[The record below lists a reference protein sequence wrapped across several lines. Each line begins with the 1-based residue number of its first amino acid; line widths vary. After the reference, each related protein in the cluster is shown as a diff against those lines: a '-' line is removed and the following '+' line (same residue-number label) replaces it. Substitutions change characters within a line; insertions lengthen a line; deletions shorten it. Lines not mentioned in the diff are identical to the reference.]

1 VAEQSARQI
10 GRLAGRR
17 FEATLPEDWI
27 YRPQEDQ
34 EDVGIDG
41 EVELEADDGT
51 GSGFI
56 FKVQIKGVAEAAL
69 IDEGR
74 VLPFSLK
81 LERLKYYMNNLEV
94 PVILIIVDLATDSIY
109 WLSLQDNS
117 ALRESLTK
125 ATAKGQDS
133 LTVHVPVNQ
142 VYEGTWSDMISAVGQ
157 AMDWLRLHAVQ
168 RMTAGVHKTIKAT
181 PLESIEDLLK
191 NYSQVK
197 SLLRSQKFDVLF
209 RARRHEELWRE
220 ALVVFRADSEEVGA
234 RFAAGLHLER
244 VLQANFEPASEAFI
258 EQAIPLYVEL
268 GELARPRG
276 VDRHLKMMSVVLHRA
291 LQLKLTVRQHFHAWI
306 SDQLTESDPLASLV
320 SHSVRSQ
327 ADSAVATLIYKTN
340 ILAHRLLQ
348 SGLLQLLAE
357 FITRVTPSLI
367 MHLREQEIQGNAE
380 YASALSE
387 WIEYLV
393 GVHEKWARHTGE
405 DADLAASAVMVASL
419 GTASTLEDTIARAKE
434 IASKIV
440 DQEIAKHVFATIQ
453 KLRDEVRGGSSEEM
467 TPKEELEFF
476 RERAVSMGFQ
486 VDNPQDDLSRV
497 VAIGLRDFNPER
509 VMRDCRHLMVLP
521 SRSLGIPARLVGL
534 QFAGTKTI
542 RCMLHGYAISG
553 WSLDEIYGG
562 LGGPGPLSGFKGQYC
577 DSCPDREARDQSWC
591 WTSSWYRDELRRLE
605 PELADIEG
613 LL

>member
-1 VAEQSARQI
+1 MAEQSARQI

-17 FEATLPEDWI
+17 FEATLPETWI
-27 YRPQEDQ
+27 YRSQEDQ

-41 EVELEADDGT
+41 EVELEANDGT

-69 IDEGR
+69 IDGGR
-74 VLPFSLK
+74 VLPFPLR

-94 PVILIIVDLATDSIY
+94 PVILIVVDLATDSIY

-117 ALRESLTK
+117 ALRESLK
-125 ATAKGQDS
+125 MATARGQDG

-168 RMTAGVHKTIKAT
+168 RMTVGVHKTIKAT

-197 SLLRSQKFDVLF
+197 SLLQGQKFDVLF
-209 RARRHEELWRE
+209 RTGRYEELWRE
-220 ALVVFRADSEEVGA
+220 ALVVLRADSEEVRV

-244 VLQANFEPASEAFI
+244 VLQANFEPVSEAFI
-258 EQAIPLYVEL
+258 QQAIPLYVEL

-291 LQLKLTVRQHFHAWI
+291 LQLQLTVRQHFHARI
-306 SDQLTESDPLASLV
+306 SDQLAESDPLASLV
-320 SHSVRSQ
+320 SRSVRSQ

-340 ILAHRLLQ
+340 ILADRLLQ
-348 SGLLQLLAE
+348 SSLLQLLAE

-393 GVHEKWARHTGE
+393 GIHEKWARHTGE
-405 DADLAASAVMVASL
+405 DADLAASAVMVAAL
-419 GTASTLEDTIARAKE
+419 GTANTIEDAIARAKE
-434 IASKIV
+434 ISSKIV
-440 DQEIAKHVFATIQ
+440 DKEIAGDVLARIQ
-453 KLRDEVRGGSSEEM
+453 KVRDVAVSSEEM
-467 TPKEELEFF
+467 TPEEELEFF
-476 RERAVSMGFQ
+476 RERAVSMGFE

-534 QFAGTKTI
+534 QFAGHKTI
-542 RCMLHGYAISG
+542 RCMLHGYAASG
-553 WSLDEIYGG
+553 WSLDELYGG
-562 LGGPGPLSGFKGQYC
+562 LGGPGPLSGFKGQHC
-577 DSCPDREARDQSWC
+577 DSCPDREARDQDWC
-591 WTSSWYRDELRRLE
+591 WTSSWYRDELRRIE
-605 PELADIEG
+605 PELVDIEG

>member
-1 VAEQSARQI
+1 MAEQSARQI

-27 YRPQEDQ
+27 YRSQEDQ

-41 EVELEADDGT
+41 EVEFEADDGT

-69 IDEGR
+69 IDKGR

-94 PVILIIVDLATDSIY
+94 PVILIVVDLATDSIY

-117 ALRESLTK
+117 ALRESLIM
-125 ATAKGQDS
+125 ATAKGQGS

-142 VYEGTWSDMISAVGQ
+142 VYEGDWSAMLSAVGQ
-157 AMDWLRLHAVQ
+157 AMEWLRLHAVQ
-168 RMTAGVHKTIKAT
+168 RMTAGVHETINAT

-191 NYSQVK
+191 KYSQVA
-197 SLLRSQKFDVLF
+197 SLLRGRKFDDLF
-209 RARRHEELWRE
+209 RTGKHEELWSE
-220 ALVVFRADSEEVGA
+220 ALVVLRADSEEVGA
-234 RFAAGLHLER
+234 RFSAGLHLER
-244 VLQANFEPASEAFI
+244 VLRENFEPASKAFI
-258 EQAIPLYVEL
+258 ERAIPLYVAL
-268 GELARPRG
+268 GKLARPRG

-291 LQLKLTVRQHFHAWI
+291 LQLQLAVRQHFHAWI
-306 SDQLTESDPLASLV
+306 SDQLAESDPLASLV
-320 SHSVRSQ
+320 SRSVRSK
-327 ADSAVATLIYKTN
+327 ADNTVATLICKTN

-348 SGLLQLLAE
+348 SGLVQLLAE

-367 MHLREQEIQGNAE
+367 MHLREQEVQGNAE

-393 GVHEKWARHTGE
+393 GVHEKWARHTGK
-405 DADLAASAVMVASL
+405 DADLAASAFMVAFL
-419 GTASTLEDTIARAKE
+419 GTASTIEDAIARAKE

-440 DQEIAKHVFATIQ
+440 DQEIANHVFATIQ
-453 KLRDEVRGGSSEEM
+453 KFRDAAGNSEEM
-467 TPKEELEFF
+467 TPEEELEFF
-476 RERAVSMGFQ
+476 RERAVSIGFQ

-497 VAIGLRDFNPER
+497 IAIGLRDFNPER

-591 WTSSWYRDELRRLE
+591 WTSSWYRDEMRHLE
-605 PELADIEG
+605 SELADIEG

>member
-1 VAEQSARQI
+1 MAEQSAKQI

-27 YRPQEDQ
+27 YRSQEDQ

-41 EVELEADDGT
+41 EVELETVDGT

-56 FKVQIKGVAEAAL
+56 FKVQIKGVAEATL
-69 IDEGR
+69 IDEGK

-94 PVILIIVDLATDSIY
+94 PVILIVVDLATDSIY

-117 ALRESLTK
+117 ALRESLTM
-125 ATAKGQDS
+125 ATTKGQDS

-142 VYEGTWSDMISAVGQ
+142 VYEGNWSDLLLDVGQ

-168 RMTAGVHKTIKAT
+168 RMTAGVHETINAT

-191 NYSQVK
+191 EYSQVA
-197 SLLRSQKFDVLF
+197 SLLRSRKFDDLF
-209 RARRHEELWRE
+209 RTEKHEELWSE
-220 ALVVFRADSEEVGA
+220 ALVVLRSDSEEVGA
-234 RFAAGLHLER
+234 RFSAGLHLER
-244 VLQANFEPASEAFI
+244 VLQANFGLTSEAFI
-258 EQAIPLYVEL
+258 EQVIPLYVEL

-276 VDRHLKMMSVVLHRA
+276 VDRRLKMMSVVLHRA
-291 LQLKLTVRQHFHAWI
+291 LQLQLAVRQHFHAQI
-306 SDQLTESDPLASLV
+306 SDQLAESDPLASLV
-320 SHSVRSQ
+320 SRSVLSQ
-327 ADSAVATLIYKTN
+327 ANNTVVKLIYKTN

-348 SGLLQLLAE
+348 SGLVQLLVE

-367 MHLREQEIQGNAE
+367 MHLREQEAQGNAE

-393 GVHEKWARHTGE
+393 GVHEKWARHTDE

-419 GTASTLEDTIARAKE
+419 GTASTIEDAIARAKE
-434 IASKIV
+434 IVSKIV
-440 DQEIAKHVFATIQ
+440 DQEIAKHVFATIHTIQ
-453 KLRDEVRGGSSEEM
+453 KFRDAADSSEEM
-467 TPKEELEFF
+467 TPEEELEFF

-486 VDNPQDDLSRV
+486 VDNSQDDLSRV
-497 VAIGLRDFNPER
+497 IAIGLRDFNPER

-534 QFAGTKTI
+534 QFAGLKNI
-542 RCMLHGYAISG
+542 RCMLHGYAASG
-553 WSLDEIYGG
+553 WSLDEVY
-562 LGGPGPLSGFKGQYC
+562 GGPGPLSGFKGQHC

-591 WTSSWYRDELRRLE
+591 WTSSWYRDEMKRLE
-605 PELADIEG
+605 SELADIKG

>member
-1 VAEQSARQI
+1 MAEQSARQI

-17 FEATLPEDWI
+17 FKATLPEDWI
-27 YRPQEDQ
+27 YRSQEDQ

-41 EVELEADDGT
+41 EVELETDDGT

-56 FKVQIKGVAEAAL
+56 FKVQIKGVAETAL

-94 PVILIIVDLATDSIY
+94 PVILIVVDLATDSIY

-117 ALRESLTK
+117 ALRESLTM
-125 ATAKGQDS
+125 ATVKGQDS

-142 VYEGTWSDMISAVGQ
+142 VYEGNWSAMLSAVGQ
-157 AMDWLRLHAVQ
+157 SMDWLRLHAVQ
-168 RMTAGVHKTIKAT
+168 RMTAGVHETINAT

-191 NYSQVK
+191 KYSQVA
-197 SLLRSQKFDVLF
+197 SLLRGRKFDDLF
-209 RARRHEELWRE
+209 RTGNHEELCSE
-220 ALVVFRADSEEVGA
+220 ALAVLRADSEEVRA
-234 RFAAGLHLER
+234 RFSAGLHLER
-244 VLQANFEPASEAFI
+244 VLQAHFKPASEAFI
-258 EQAIPLYVEL
+258 EQAIPLYMEL
-268 GELARPRG
+268 GKLARPRG

-291 LQLKLTVRQHFHAWI
+291 LQLQLVVRQHFHARI
-306 SDQLTESDPLASLV
+306 SDQLAESDPLASLV
-320 SHSVRSQ
+320 SRSVRSQ
-327 ADSAVATLIYKTN
+327 ADNTVATLIYKTN

-348 SGLLQLLAE
+348 SGLVQLLAE
-357 FITRVTPSLI
+357 FITRVITSLI
-367 MHLREQEIQGNAE
+367 MHLREQEVQGNAE

-405 DADLAASAVMVASL
+405 DADLATSAIIMASL
-419 GTASTLEDTIARAKE
+419 GTASTIEDATARAKE

-440 DQEIAKHVFATIQ
+440 DQEIANHVFATIQ
-453 KLRDEVRGGSSEEM
+453 KFRDAAGNSEEM
-467 TPKEELEFF
+467 TPEEELEFF

-509 VMRDCRHLMVLP
+509 VMRDCCHLMVLP

-591 WTSSWYRDELRRLE
+591 WTSSWYRDEMRCLE
-605 PELADIEG
+605 SELADIEG

>member
-1 VAEQSARQI
+1 MRWSAGGFQT
-10 GRLAGRR
+10 AS
-17 FEATLPEDWI
+17 EDWI
-27 YRPQEDQ
+27 YRSQEDQ

-41 EVELEADDGT
+41 EVELETDDGT

-56 FKVQIKGVAEAAL
+56 FKVQIKGVAETAL

-94 PVILIIVDLATDSIY
+94 PVILIVVDLATDSIY

-117 ALRESLTK
+117 ALRESLTM
-125 ATAKGQDS
+125 ATVKGQDS

-142 VYEGTWSDMISAVGQ
+142 VYEGNWSAMLSAVGQ
-157 AMDWLRLHAVQ
+157 SMDWLRLHAVQ
-168 RMTAGVHKTIKAT
+168 RMTAGVHETINAT

-191 NYSQVK
+191 KYSQVA
-197 SLLRSQKFDVLF
+197 SLLRGRKFDDLF
-209 RARRHEELWRE
+209 RTGNHEELCSE
-220 ALVVFRADSEEVGA
+220 ALAVLRADSEEVRA
-234 RFAAGLHLER
+234 RFSAGLHLER
-244 VLQANFEPASEAFI
+244 VLQAHFKPASEAFI
-258 EQAIPLYVEL
+258 EQAIPLYMEL
-268 GELARPRG
+268 GKLARPRG

-291 LQLKLTVRQHFHAWI
+291 LQLQLVVRQHFHARI
-306 SDQLTESDPLASLV
+306 SDQLAESDPLASLV
-320 SHSVRSQ
+320 SRSVRSQ
-327 ADSAVATLIYKTN
+327 ADNTVATLIYKTN

-348 SGLLQLLAE
+348 SGLVQLLAE
-357 FITRVTPSLI
+357 FITRVITSLI
-367 MHLREQEIQGNAE
+367 MHLREQEVQGNAE

-405 DADLAASAVMVASL
+405 DADLATSAIIMASL
-419 GTASTLEDTIARAKE
+419 GTASTIEDATARAKE

-440 DQEIAKHVFATIQ
+440 DQEIANHVFATIQ
-453 KLRDEVRGGSSEEM
+453 KFRDAAGNSEEM
-467 TPKEELEFF
+467 TPEEELEFF

-509 VMRDCRHLMVLP
+509 VMRDCCHLMVLP

-591 WTSSWYRDELRRLE
+591 WTSSWYRDEMRCLE
-605 PELADIEG
+605 SELADIEG

>member
-1 VAEQSARQI
+1 MAEQSARQI

-27 YRPQEDQ
+27 YRSQEDQ

-94 PVILIIVDLATDSIY
+94 PVILIVVDLATDSIY
-109 WLSLQDNS
+109 WLSIQDNS
-117 ALRESLTK
+117 ALRESLTR
-125 ATAKGQDS
+125 AISKGQDS

-142 VYEGTWSDMISAVGQ
+142 VYEGTWSAMLSAVGQ

-181 PLESIEDLLK
+181 PLESIENLLK
-191 NYSQVK
+191 NYSQVE
-197 SLLRSQKFDVLF
+197 SLLRGRKFDVLF
-209 RARRHEELWRE
+209 RTGRHEELWSE
-220 ALVVFRADSEEVGA
+220 ALIVLRANSEEVGA
-234 RFAAGLHLER
+234 RFAAGLYLEK
-244 VLQANFEPASEAFI
+244 VLRANSEPASEAFTK
-258 EQAIPLYVEL
+258 QAILLYMEL
-268 GELARPRG
+268 GILARPRG
-276 VDRHLKMMSVVLHRA
+276 VDRHLKMMSVVLHRS
-291 LQLKLTVRQHFHAWI
+291 LQLQLAVRQHFHARI

-320 SHSVRSQ
+320 SRSVRSQ
-327 ADSAVATLIYKTN
+327 ADNTVATLIYKTN
-340 ILAHRLLQ
+340 ILARRLLQ
-348 SGLLQLLAE
+348 SGLVQLFAE
-357 FITRVTPSLI
+357 FITRVTLSLI
-367 MHLREQEIQGNAE
+367 IHLREQEAEGNAE
-380 YASALSE
+380 YASALRE
-387 WIEYLV
+387 WIKYLV
-393 GVHEKWARHTGE
+393 GVHERWSCHTGE
-405 DADLAASAVMVASL
+405 DADLAASAVMVSSL
-419 GTASTLEDTIARAKE
+419 GIASIIEDAIARAEE
-434 IASKIV
+434 IASKIN
-440 DQEIAKHVFATIQ
+440 DQEISKNVFATIERF
-453 KLRDEVRGGSSEEM
+453 RDRAGSSEEM
-467 TPKEELEFF
+467 TPEEEFEFF
-476 RERAVSMGFQ
+476 RERAVSMGFE

-534 QFAGTKTI
+534 QFAGHKTI
-542 RCMLHGYAISG
+542 RCMLHGYAASG
-553 WSLDEIYGG
+553 WSLDELYGG
-562 LGGPGPLSGFKGQYC
+562 LGGPGPLSGFKGQHC
-577 DSCPDREARDQSWC
+577 DLCPDREARDQDWC
-591 WTSSWYRDELRRLE
+591 WTSSWYRDELRRIE

>member
-1 VAEQSARQI
+1 MAEQSARQI
-10 GRLAGRR
+10 GRLAGNR
-17 FEATLPEDWI
+17 FKATHPGDWI
-27 YRPQEDQ
+27 YRSQEDQ

-94 PVILIIVDLATDSIY
+94 PVILIVVDLATDSIY

-117 ALRESLTK
+117 ALRESLTM
-125 ATAKGQDS
+125 ATVKGQDS

-142 VYEGTWSDMISAVGQ
+142 VYEGNWSAMLSAVGQ
-157 AMDWLRLHAVQ
+157 SMDWLRLHAVQ
-168 RMTAGVHKTIKAT
+168 RMTAGVHETINAT

-191 NYSQVK
+191 KYSQVA
-197 SLLRSQKFDVLF
+197 SLLRGRKFDDLF
-209 RARRHEELWRE
+209 RTGNHEELCSE
-220 ALVVFRADSEEVGA
+220 ALAVLRADSEEVRA
-234 RFAAGLHLER
+234 RFSAGLHLER
-244 VLQANFEPASEAFI
+244 VLQAHFKPASEAFI
-258 EQAIPLYVEL
+258 EQAIPLYMEL
-268 GELARPRG
+268 GKLARPRG
-276 VDRHLKMMSVVLHRA
+276 VDRHLKMMSVVLRRA
-291 LQLKLTVRQHFHAWI
+291 LQLQLVVRQHFHARI
-306 SDQLTESDPLASLV
+306 SDQLAESDPLASLV
-320 SHSVRSQ
+320 SRSVRSQ
-327 ADSAVATLIYKTN
+327 ADNTVATLIYKTN

-348 SGLLQLLAE
+348 SGLVQLLAE

-405 DADLAASAVMVASL
+405 DADLAASAVMVAAL
-419 GTASTLEDTIARAKE
+419 GTASTIEDATARAKE

-440 DQEIAKHVFATIQ
+440 DQEIAEHVLATIQ
-453 KLRDEVRGGSSEEM
+453 ELRDAAGSSEEM
-467 TPKEELEFF
+467 TPEEEFEF
-476 RERAVSMGFQ
+476 WRERAVSMGFE

-562 LGGPGPLSGFKGQYC
+562 LGGPGPLSGFKGQHC
-577 DSCPDREARDQSWC
+577 DSCPDREARDQSWR
-591 WTSSWYRDELRRLE
+591 WTSSWYRDEMRRLE
-605 PELADIEG
+605 SELADIEG

>member
-1 VAEQSARQI
+1 MAEQSARQI
-10 GRLAGRR
+10 GRLARRR

-27 YRPQEDQ
+27 YRSQEDQ

-94 PVILIIVDLATDSIY
+94 PVILIVVDLATDSIY
-109 WLSLQDNS
+109 WLSMQDNS
-117 ALRESLTK
+117 ALRESLTI

-142 VYEGTWSDMISAVGQ
+142 VYEGNWSAMLSAVGQ
-157 AMDWLRLHAVQ
+157 AMEWLRLHAVQ
-168 RMTAGVHKTIKAT
+168 RMTAGVHETINAT

-191 NYSQVK
+191 KYSQVA
-197 SLLRSQKFDVLF
+197 SLLRGRKFDDLF
-209 RARRHEELWRE
+209 RTGKHEELCSE
-220 ALVVFRADSEEVGA
+220 ALAVLRADSEEVGA
-234 RFAAGLHLER
+234 RFSAGLHLER
-244 VLQANFEPASEAFI
+244 VLQAHFKPASEAFI

-268 GELARPRG
+268 GKLARPRS

-291 LQLKLTVRQHFHAWI
+291 LQLQLAVRQHFHAWI
-306 SDQLTESDPLASLV
+306 SDQLAENDPLANLV
-320 SHSVRSQ
+320 SRSVRSQ
-327 ADSAVATLIYKTN
+327 ADTTVATLIYKTN

-348 SGLLQLLAE
+348 SGLVQLLAE

-367 MHLREQEIQGNAE
+367 MHLREQEAQGNAE

-405 DADLAASAVMVASL
+405 DADLAASAVMVAFL
-419 GTASTLEDTIARAKE
+419 GTASTIEDAIARAKE

-440 DQEIAKHVFATIQ
+440 NQEIAKHVFATIR
-453 KLRDEVRGGSSEEM
+453 KFRDAAGSPEEM
-467 TPKEELEFF
+467 TPEEEEEFF

-521 SRSLGIPARLVGL
+521 SRSLGIPARSVGL

-542 RCMLHGYAISG
+542 RCMLHGYAAGG
-553 WSLDEIYGG
+553 WSLDEVYGG

-591 WTSSWYRDELRRLE
+591 WTSSWYRDEMRRLE
-605 PELADIEG
+605 SELADIEG

>member
-1 VAEQSARQI
+1 MAEQSARQI

-27 YRPQEDQ
+27 YRSQEDQ

-94 PVILIIVDLATDSIY
+94 PVILIVVDLATDSIY

-117 ALRESLTK
+117 ALRESLTM
-125 ATAKGQDS
+125 ATVKGQDS

-142 VYEGTWSDMISAVGQ
+142 VYEGNWSAMLSAVGQ
-157 AMDWLRLHAVQ
+157 SMDWLRLHAVQ
-168 RMTAGVHKTIKAT
+168 RMTAGVHETINAT

-191 NYSQVK
+191 NYSQVA
-197 SLLRSQKFDVLF
+197 SLLRGRKFDDLF
-209 RARRHEELWRE
+209 RTGNHEELCSE
-220 ALVVFRADSEEVGA
+220 ALAVLRADSEEVRA
-234 RFAAGLHLER
+234 RFSAGLHLER
-244 VLQANFEPASEAFI
+244 VLQAHFKPASEAFI
-258 EQAIPLYVEL
+258 EQAIPLYMEL
-268 GELARPRG
+268 GKLARPRG

-291 LQLKLTVRQHFHAWI
+291 LQLQLVVRQHFHARI
-306 SDQLTESDPLASLV
+306 SDQLAESDPLASLV
-320 SHSVRSQ
+320 SRSVRSQ
-327 ADSAVATLIYKTN
+327 VDNTVATLIYKTN

-348 SGLLQLLAE
+348 SGLVQLLAE
-357 FITRVTPSLI
+357 FITRVITSLI
-367 MHLREQEIQGNAE
+367 MHLREQEVQGNAE

-405 DADLAASAVMVASL
+405 DADLATSAIIMASL
-419 GTASTLEDTIARAKE
+419 GTASTIEDATARAKE

-440 DQEIAKHVFATIQ
+440 DQEIAEHVLATIQ
-453 KLRDEVRGGSSEEM
+453 ELRDAAGSSEEM
-467 TPKEELEFF
+467 TPEEELEFF

-521 SRSLGIPARLVGL
+521 SRSLGIPATLVGL
-534 QFAGTKTI
+534 QFAGMKTI
-542 RCMLHGYAISG
+542 RCMLHGYAASG
-553 WSLDEIYGG
+553 WSLDELYGG
-562 LGGPGPLSGFKGQYC
+562 FGGPGPLSGFKGQHC
-577 DSCPDREARDQSWC
+577 DSCPDREARDQSWR
-591 WTSSWYRDELRRLE
+591 WTSSWYRDEMRRLE
-605 PELADIEG
+605 SELADIEG

>member
-1 VAEQSARQI
+1 MAEQSAKQI
-10 GRLAGRR
+10 SRLAGRR

-27 YRPQEDQ
+27 YRSQEDQ

-41 EVELEADDGT
+41 EIELEADDGT

-94 PVILIIVDLATDSIY
+94 PVILIVVDLATDSIY

-117 ALRESLTK
+117 ALRESLTM

-142 VYEGTWSDMISAVGQ
+142 LYEGNWSDMLSAVGQ
-157 AMDWLRLHAVQ
+157 AMNWLRLHAVQ
-168 RMTAGVHKTIKAT
+168 RMTAGVQETINAT

-191 NYSQVK
+191 KHSQVV
-197 SLLRSQKFDVLF
+197 SLLRSQKFDNLF
-209 RARRHEELWRE
+209 RTGNYEELWSE
-220 ALVVFRADSEEVGA
+220 ALAVLRSDSEEVGA
-234 RFAAGLHLER
+234 RFSAGLHLER
-244 VLQANFEPASEAFI
+244 VLQVNFRPESEAFI
-258 EQAIPLYVEL
+258 ERAIPLYEEL
-268 GELARPRG
+268 RKLARPRD
-276 VDRHLKMMSVVLHRA
+276 VDRHFKMMSVVLYRA
-291 LQLKLTVRQHFHAWI
+291 LQLQLALGQHFHARI
-306 SDQLTESDPLASLV
+306 SDQLAASDPLASLV
-320 SHSVRSQ
+320 SLSVRFQ
-327 ADSAVATLIYKTN
+327 ADNTVAKLIYKTN
-340 ILAHRLLQ
+340 ILAHRLLR
-348 SGLLQLLAE
+348 SGLVQLLAE
-357 FITRVTPSLI
+357 FIKRVTPSLI
-367 MHLREQEIQGNAE
+367 MHLREQEAQGNAE

-393 GVHEKWARHTGE
+393 GVLEKWARHTGE
-405 DADLAASAVMVASL
+405 DADLAASAVRVAAL
-419 GTASTLEDTIARAKE
+419 GTASTIEDAIARAKE

-440 DQEIAKHVFATIQ
+440 DQEFAKQVFATIQ
-453 KLRDEVRGGSSEEM
+453 KFRDAADSSEDM
-467 TPKEELEFF
+467 TPDPEEELEFF

-497 VAIGLRDFNPER
+497 IAIGLRDFNPER

-521 SRSLGIPARLVGL
+521 SQSLGIPAKMVGL
-534 QFAGTKTI
+534 QFAGMKTI
-542 RCMLHGYAISG
+542 RCMLHGYATSG

-562 LGGPGPLSGFKGQYC
+562 SEPPSGFKGQHC

-591 WTSSWYRDELRRLE
+591 WTSSWYRDEMKRLE
-605 PELADIEG
+605 PELADIKS